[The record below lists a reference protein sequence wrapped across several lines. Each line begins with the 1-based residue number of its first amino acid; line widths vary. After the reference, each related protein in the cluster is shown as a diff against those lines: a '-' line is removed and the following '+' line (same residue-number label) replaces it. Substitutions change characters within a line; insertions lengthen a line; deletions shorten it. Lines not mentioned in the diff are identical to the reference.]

1 MKQTDIYEEETIMR
15 ILAAVLLIGLASQVG
30 AVDKKYDE
38 KACNDISEVIDF
50 LLSLTP
56 QMWKDLE
63 HDPEDKEKALEIS
76 WAVDLAASYT
86 TIYQPFCPSK
96 D

>member
-30 AVDKKYDE
+30 AVDKKYDK

-50 LLSLTP
+50 L
-56 QMWKDLE
+56 
-63 HDPEDKEKALEIS
+63 
-76 WAVDLAASYT
+76 
-86 TIYQPFCPSK
+86 
-96 D
+96 

>member
-1 MKQTDIYEEETIMR
+1 MR

-30 AVDKKYDE
+30 AKDKKYDE
-38 KACNDISEVIDF
+38 KACNDISDLDF
-50 LLSLTP
+50 LLLTP

-86 TIYQPFCPSK
+86 TIYQAFCPSK